1 MSTKRLGDAQ
11 SGGGSIRAQGCEVDR
26 LCDQAGVGGG
36 RGIPQKWP
44 QALVAVGC
52 RTRRRKLFSLRSPG
66 GGSLTAKQVV
76 IFAKGRS
83 INNDWLD

>member
-1 MSTKRLGDAQ
+1 MPKAVEEV
-11 SGGGSIRAQGCEVDR
+11 SGHRDVRWTGCVTRQGWAEGGSF
-26 LCDQAGVGGG
+26 
-36 RGIPQKWP
+36 PQKWP

-76 IFAKGRS
+76 NFAKGRS